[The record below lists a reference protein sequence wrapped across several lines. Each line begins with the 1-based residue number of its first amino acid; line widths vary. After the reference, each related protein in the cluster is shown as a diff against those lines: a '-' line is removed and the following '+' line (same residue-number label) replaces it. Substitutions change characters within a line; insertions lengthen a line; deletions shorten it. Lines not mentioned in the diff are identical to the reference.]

1 MRMGKRGRFTLIVN
15 LVIILIIIILI
26 IMILACK
33 NIESSVETEKYELS
47 RDISEVQTEITEE
60 MSIGEYEC
68 CNSIFVEQVQQELE
82 PITLIYDKEF
92 TEDDKYLLAKIA
104 MAEAESQNIQTKTL
118 VIMSVLNRVESDDF
132 PDSILEVIFQ
142 NNGKTYQYSPVMQ
155 GGRWWTTE
163 PDEDCYEAVEVVLAT
178 EYDYSDGAL
187 YFESCAEEEN
197 WHSKNLEFL
206 YQSEDLRFYK

>member
-15 LVIILIIIILI
+15 LVIILI

-163 PDEDCYEAVEVVLAT
+163 PDEDCYEAVEVVLVT